1 MAQALT
7 QKVMGDANYL
17 VNPCV
22 IMCPFAGPKC
32 QHGCF
37 RMNGNCKPS
46 QLCTRSCDLHSRD
59 MRPRRAVRMP
69 APAAAHV
76 GCPRRL
82 ALAERA

>member
-32 QHGCF
+32 QQGRF

-46 QLCTRSCDLHSRD
+46 QLCTLSLPPHLMGPHLTPRDLTSARSKPAHAV
-59 MRPRRAVRMP
+59 PRGP
-69 APAAAHV
+69 A
-76 GCPRRL
+76 
-82 ALAERA
+82 

>member
-1 MAQALT
+1 MRACVRRTLISVHTPSPACVVQALT

-32 QHGCF
+32 QHGHF

-46 QLCTRSCDLHSRD
+46 QLCTPSLRSHLTGPES
-59 MRPRRAVRMP
+59 
-69 APAAAHV
+69 
-76 GCPRRL
+76 
-82 ALAERA
+82 